1 MKTARSSK
9 SSSPRFGLI
18 IFLIL
23 GLFLCAVFLYVR
35 NYKTKSLARDFKQL
49 SSLRSNYEQI
59 DSCVILL
66 YHADNQAK
74 LYAVTAQKAYIKEF
88 IEDIDLVSSKLEE
101 LKSSSDIKPS
111 ADDLQ
116 DLIKQKQVRTELYFK
131 LRSLTDSLMTISAGI
146 DTGES
151 GFKTVRERAFV
162 KKQLQTLV
170 AIDTIREVSAPKQG
184 KKLFGRIADAIANRQ
199 SKVEK
204 SSDTSQK
211 LIRTSTESL
220 GAVENDQ
227 TRIIRTNAKHDSQD
241 NDLGISKLLKKNEIA
256 ILQLN
261 EKIIAE
267 IVSLLE
273 NYKAS
278 EKEFT
283 AHHKETLN
291 QNITFTF
298 KSISQIFVASLI
310 ILFSMVLAIL
320 YNLFKIYKNEN
331 DLISS
336 SHKAT
341 EFALS
346 KSRFLANMS
355 HEIRTPLN
363 SVIGFSEQLGQ
374 SKLDEQQAAQVSAI
388 RSSSVIL
395 LDVVNDILDFAKYE
409 SYKVNFDQAPF
420 HPYEI
425 LNEILQSIKI
435 LAKQKGLDLKAE
447 LSFDPKICF
456 SGDSLRLK
464 QVIMN
469 LLSNAI
475 KFTEE
480 GSVVLKADI
489 VLNDKR
495 QGLLKVQVLDTG
507 VGLAAKDRDMI
518 FDEFAQVQ
526 DVSNQPKQIGTG
538 LGLAICKKIVEF
550 QGGKIEV
557 SSELGK
563 GSNFSFEIP
572 YELSDE
578 VSEVTDNE
586 SVVDLNILA
595 NKRILLVDD
604 NKMNILLAQTVIKKY
619 KIVTDVAYNG
629 KEALDLFEKNRY
641 DLVLTDIQ
649 MPEMNGEELTV
660 HIRLHSDPLKR
671 NIVILGLT
679 ANVLQDD
686 RKRYL
691 ESGMNDL
698 VLKPFTEKELV
709 DKIATYLKQV

>member
-1 MKTARSSK
+1 
-9 SSSPRFGLI
+9 
-18 IFLIL
+18 
-23 GLFLCAVFLYVR
+23 
-35 NYKTKSLARDFKQL
+35 
-49 SSLRSNYEQI
+49 
-59 DSCVILL
+59 
-66 YHADNQAK
+66 
-74 LYAVTAQKAYIKEF
+74 
-88 IEDIDLVSSKLEE
+88 
-101 LKSSSDIKPS
+101 
-111 ADDLQ
+111 
-116 DLIKQKQVRTELYFK
+116 
-131 LRSLTDSLMTISAGI
+131 
-146 DTGES
+146 
-151 GFKTVRERAFV
+151 
-162 KKQLQTLV
+162 
-170 AIDTIREVSAPKQG
+170 
-184 KKLFGRIADAIANRQ
+184 
-199 SKVEK
+199 
-204 SSDTSQK
+204 
-211 LIRTSTESL
+211 
-220 GAVENDQ
+220 
-227 TRIIRTNAKHDSQD
+227 
-241 NDLGISKLLKKNEIA
+241 
-256 ILQLN
+256 
-261 EKIIAE
+261 
-267 IVSLLE
+267 
-273 NYKAS
+273 
-278 EKEFT
+278 
-283 AHHKETLN
+283 
-291 QNITFTF
+291 
-298 KSISQIFVASLI
+298 
-310 ILFSMVLAIL
+310 
-320 YNLFKIYKNEN
+320 
-331 DLISS
+331 
-336 SHKAT
+336 
-341 EFALS
+341 
-346 KSRFLANMS
+346 MS